1 MAKVKGPLMSLE
13 ATGQFGGE
21 LVFRRSGRGV
31 TAYQKPAAPAAAPSA
46 AQTAVRDEY
55 RAIHQDWL
63 ALSDAQRE
71 DYRQQGRVVGLPG
84 WNVYFTERKAKAE
97 PPCEGGYDPPDLSE
111 PVVLTAGYSAPA
123 LSVAVVVKPCRQPN

>member
-13 ATGQFGGE
+13 AAGQFGGE
-21 LVFRRSGRGV
+21 LVFRRTGRGV
-31 TAYQKPAAPAAAPSA
+31 AVYQKPARPDVAPSA
-46 AQTAVRDEY
+46 AQRTVREEY
-55 RAIHQDWL
+55 RAIHQDWS
-63 ALSDAQRE
+63 ALSEAQRE
-71 DYRQQGRVVGLPG
+71 GYRQQGRAVGLPG
-84 WNVYFTERKAKAE
+84 WNVYFMERKAKAE